1 MMQHII
7 CRDDVTEIPNE
18 ETVKAMLE
26 AECIAKDPSAPHYE
40 DVEEALQALK
50 E

>member
-1 MMQHII
+1 MMQHVF
-7 CRDDVTEIPNE
+7 CRDDVAEVSNE

-26 AECIAKDPSAPHYE
+26 AERIAKDPSVLHYE

-50 E
+50 K

>member
-1 MMQHII
+1 MMQNIFYK
-7 CRDDVTEIPNE
+7 DDIAEIPNE
-18 ETVKAMLE
+18 ETLKAMLE
-26 AECIAKDPSAPHYE
+26 AERIAKDPSAHHYE